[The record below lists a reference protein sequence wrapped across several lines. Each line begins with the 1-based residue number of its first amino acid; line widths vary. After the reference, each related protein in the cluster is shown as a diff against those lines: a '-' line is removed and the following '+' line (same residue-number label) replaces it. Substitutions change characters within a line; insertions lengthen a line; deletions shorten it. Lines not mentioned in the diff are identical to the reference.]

1 MRSNKILLLI
11 LAGLLFG
18 INLNAQDLIIKKPEF
33 LKYENSKWVDSVMT
47 ELSPDER
54 IAQLFMIPAFSNKG
68 AEHKKEILKQIK
80 EYKIGGLIFMQGDPK
95 SQLELMNDY
104 QQAATS
110 SANWSNRC

>member
-1 MRSNKILLLI
+1 MRSNKILLL
-11 LAGLLFG
+11 LAAVLIFSASLK
-18 INLNAQDLIIKKPEF
+18 AQESVSKSPEF
-33 LKYENSKWVDSVMT
+33 LKYENSKWVDSIMA

-68 AEHKKEILKQIK
+68 ADHKKEVLKHIK

-104 QQAATS
+104 QQAAEDS
-110 SANWSNRC
+110 SNWSHRC